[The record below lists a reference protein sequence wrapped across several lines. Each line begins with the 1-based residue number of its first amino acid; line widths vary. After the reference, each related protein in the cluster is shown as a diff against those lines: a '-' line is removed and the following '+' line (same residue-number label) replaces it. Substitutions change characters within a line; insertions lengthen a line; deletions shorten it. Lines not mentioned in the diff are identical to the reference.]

1 MLKISKSKKV
11 YKTIIIDT
19 KNKVSIDI
27 QCPEDG
33 HSWTLHSILVKK
45 NKMYYTW
52 ERDDSPNTFVS
63 SEEAFQK
70 SLEMVKS
77 SPDNFSNVEIR
88 EVASPS
94 VTSD

>member
-1 MLKISKSKKV
+1 MPKINKSKKV
-11 YKTIIIDT
+11 YKTVIIFT
-19 KNKVSIDI
+19 KNKISIDI

-45 NKMYYTW
+45 SKMYYTW

-77 SPDNFSNVEIR
+77 SPDNYSNVEIK
-88 EVASPS
+88 EKAGLSGAG
-94 VTSD
+94 